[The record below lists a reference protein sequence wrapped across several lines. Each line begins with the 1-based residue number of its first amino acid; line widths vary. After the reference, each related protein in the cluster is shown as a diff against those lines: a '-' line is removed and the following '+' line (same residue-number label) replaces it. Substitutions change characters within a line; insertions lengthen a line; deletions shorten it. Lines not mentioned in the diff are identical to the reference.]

1 MAELQI
7 GTDLVEYERTRFYL
21 GGERMDLKLKA
32 KKAVVFGGSQGIG
45 RAVAESLVAEGCEVI
60 ITARDQERLNVVAKE
75 INAVE
80 GISCD
85 LSKPGHAKSTLE
97 KILTKWS
104 SVDILVMNTG
114 GPQKGSFEAITTEQW
129 QNDFQNLWISLV
141 EGVNAVLP
149 QMKKNN
155 FGRLIFVTS
164 IAAKEPLNGLT
175 TSNGLRAGIS
185 GLAKSLSIEAAP
197 FGVTVNC
204 LLPGYTDTDRLK
216 ELKLSEERVKQM
228 VPAGRLGHPSELAD
242 LAAFLSSPRAGY
254 ITGQSIAVDGGVL
267 RGW

>member
-1 MAELQI
+1 
-7 GTDLVEYERTRFYL
+7 
-21 GGERMDLKLKA
+21 MDLKLNG

-45 RAVAESLVAEGCEVI
+45 RAIAESLIAENCEVI
-60 ITARDQERLNVVAKE
+60 ITARDQERLNIVAKE
-75 INAVE
+75 INAAE

-85 LSKPGHAKSTLE
+85 LSKTGQAKTTLE
-97 KILTKWS
+97 KILKKWN

-114 GPQKGSFEAITTEQW
+114 GPQKGGFEAITTEQW

-141 EGVNAVLP
+141 EGVNTVLP

-164 IAAKEPLNGLT
+164 IAAKEPLSGLT

-185 GLAKSLSIEAAP
+185 GLAKSLATEVAIH
-197 FGVTVNC
+197 GVTVNC

-242 LAAFLSSPRAGY
+242 LATFLSSPRAGY

-267 RGW
+267 KSY

>member
-1 MAELQI
+1 
-7 GTDLVEYERTRFYL
+7 
-21 GGERMDLKLKA
+21 MDLKLKG

-45 RAVAESLVAEGCEVI
+45 RAIAESLIAEGADVI
-60 ITARDQERLNVVAKE
+60 ITARDQGRLNVVSKE
-75 INAVE
+75 IKATE

-85 LSKPGHAKSTLE
+85 LSKAGAAKSTLE
-97 KILTKWS
+97 SILKKWP

-114 GPQKGSFEAITTEQW
+114 GPQKGGFEAISTEQW
-129 QNDFQNLWISLV
+129 HADFQNLWISLV
-141 EGVNAVLP
+141 EGVNTVLP
-149 QMKKNN
+149 HMKKNN
-155 FGRLIFVTS
+155 FGRFIFVTS

-185 GLAKSLSIEAAP
+185 GLAKSLATEVAAH
-197 FGVTVNC
+197 GVTVNC

-242 LAAFLSSPRAGY
+242 LATFLSSPRAGY

-267 RGW
+267 KGW